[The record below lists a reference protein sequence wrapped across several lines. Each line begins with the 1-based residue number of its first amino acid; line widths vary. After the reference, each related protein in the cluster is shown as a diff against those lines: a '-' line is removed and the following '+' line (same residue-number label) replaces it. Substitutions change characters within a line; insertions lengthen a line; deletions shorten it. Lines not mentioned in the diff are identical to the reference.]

1 MTDRNPPFADLH
13 VHSFYSLCDAT
24 ASPTTLA
31 ARAAEL
37 GMPALGLTDHD
48 AVYGIV
54 EFVQAAQDAH
64 MHSVVGAELT
74 LEDQAHLT
82 LLVENQEGWRN
93 LCTLISEA
101 QRQAPKGQAALP
113 LAALQEHTAGLLALS
128 GCRRGMVAAP
138 LACRDTAAAR
148 AAAIWL
154 RDRFGPQR
162 TWIELQHHL
171 HPGDDALID
180 GLAALADELGLDVV
194 ATNNTHYLNP
204 ADAPLQDI
212 LVATRH
218 NVRLDDAGSLLHGNA
233 EYYLKSG
240 TDLAPLFAAYPRA
253 LANTI
258 RIAERCSFTPRFGVQ
273 DLPAVPTPDGLT
285 AVAYLAQL
293 CEAALPRC
301 YPDAPEVAR
310 AQLAHELEIIEQ
322 LGLSNYFLVVAD
334 IVQFARG
341 RGIRI
346 QGRGS
351 AANAIVAHLLDI
363 SPIDPLRYGLVFE
376 RFLSSEHPVLPDID
390 LDAQGDRREEVIQ
403 YLFATYGTHSAA
415 MACTF
420 VTYRARSALRDV
432 ARALDLRPVQV
443 RAAQAALKEEQSG
456 ALPESDTTLALVT
469 DLCRRLEHI
478 PRHVGQ
484 HNGGLVICGAP
495 LTTYVATEPATMG
508 GRVVV
513 QWDKRSIEAAGL
525 VKLDVLSLQRLAAI
539 AEAERVIEETTGEA
553 PALERLSF
561 DDPRVYALL
570 QSGKTIG
577 LFQVESPA
585 QSQLL
590 PRLQPQCFDDI
601 LIATSLIRPGPIQAG
616 TVHPYLHRRC
626 GEEPVT
632 YAHPLLEDA
641 LRETLGILVF
651 QEQVLKVANAVGGF
665 SHGLGERL
673 RRALG
678 AKDAAGEIERLRD
691 AFLCG
696 AQSRGVA
703 DTVATDIFEQL
714 KAFGNYAFAKAHAAA
729 FAVVVYW
736 SAWLKI
742 YEPAAFYVGILNH
755 QPMGFWDPSVIVGDA
770 RRNGVQVLPIDIA
783 RSALTC
789 RLEDSGI
796 RLGFNYV
803 LGMGETNSA
812 RVLEARAE
820 APFRDL
826 ADLCRRTQLPRGTV
840 AALIQ
845 AGALDRWG
853 IPRRQL
859 LWSLR
864 TLRYQE
870 EELELVIP
878 ADAVTLPNL
887 SPAEAVDWEY
897 AMTGLSTGDH
907 VLARYR
913 PWLQANG
920 ILSSAELAMCRAGE
934 RVQVAGVLLVRQ
946 TPPTAKGVTFLSL
959 EDEVGMVR
967 VILYPQLAQRYARYL
982 EGGHLL
988 IAEGAVQLQAGIPD
1002 VLASRIL
1009 PLVVQ

>member
-1 MTDRNPPFADLH
+1 MTDPNPPFADLH

-24 ASPTTLA
+24 PSPAALV

-37 GMPALGLTDHD
+37 GMPAMGLTDHD

-54 EFVQAAQDAH
+54 EFVQAAHEAGIH
-64 MHSVVGAELT
+64 PVVGAELT
-74 LEDQAHLT
+74 LEDGAHLT
-82 LLVENQEGWRN
+82 LLVEAQGGWRN
-93 LCTLISEA
+93 LCALISEA

-113 LAALQEHTAGLLALS
+113 LAVLQEHTAGLLALS
-128 GCRRGMVAAP
+128 GCRRGIVAAP
-138 LACRDTAAAR
+138 LARGDTAAAR

-154 RDRFGPQR
+154 RDRFGPQHA
-162 TWIELQHHL
+162 WIELQHHL
-171 HPGDDALID
+171 HPGDDALVD
-180 GLAALADELGLDVV
+180 DLANLADELGLGVV
-194 ATNNTHYLNP
+194 ATNNTHYLDP
-204 ADAPLQDI
+204 TDAPLQDI

-218 NVRLDDAGSLLHGNA
+218 NIRLDDAGPLLRGNA

-240 TDLAPLFAAYPRA
+240 AGLAPLFASYPCA
-253 LANTI
+253 MANTV

-273 DLPAVPTPDGLT
+273 DLPVMPTLDGMSAVS
-285 AVAYLAQL
+285 YLAHL

-301 YPDAPEVAR
+301 YPDALEAAR
-310 AQLAHELEIIEQ
+310 AQLAHELQIIEQ

-334 IVQFARG
+334 IVRFARG

-376 RFLSSEHPVLPDID
+376 RFLSPEHPILPDID
-390 LDAQGDRREEVIQ
+390 LDTQGDRREEVIQ

-432 ARALDLRPVQV
+432 ARALDLRPAQI
-443 RAAQAALKEEQSG
+443 RAAQAALEGEQPDAPGGDS
-456 ALPESDTTLALVT
+456 ALALVAN
-469 DLCRRLEHI
+469 LCRRLEHI

-495 LTTYVATEPATMG
+495 LATYLATEPATME

-539 AEAERVIEETTGEA
+539 AETERVIEETTGEA
-553 PALERLSF
+553 PALERLTF

-570 QSGKTIG
+570 CSGKTLG
-577 LFQVESPA
+577 VFQVESPA

-590 PRLQPQCFDDI
+590 PRLQPKCFDDI

-616 TVHPYLHRRC
+616 TVHPYLRRRR
-626 GEEPVT
+626 GEEPVS

-641 LRETLGILVF
+641 LRETLGILVY
-651 QEQVLKVANAVGGF
+651 QEQVLKVAHAVGGF

-678 AKDAAGEIERLRD
+678 AKDAAGEIERLRE
-691 AFLCG
+691 AFLSG
-696 AQSRGVA
+696 AQSRGVPGA
-703 DTVATDIFEQL
+703 VARTIFEQL

-742 YEPAAFYVGILNH
+742 YHPAAFYVGILNH

-770 RRNGVQVLPIDIA
+770 RRNGVHVLPVDIV
-783 RSALTC
+783 RSAATC
-789 RLEDSGI
+789 RLEDDGI
-796 RLGFNYV
+796 RLGFNYI
-803 LGMGETNSA
+803 LGMGEANGA
-812 RVLEARAE
+812 RVVEARAD
-820 APFRDL
+820 ALFRDL
-826 ADLCRRTQLPRGTV
+826 ANLCRRTQLPRSTV

-845 AGALDRWG
+845 AGALDAWK

-859 LWSLR
+859 LWDLR

-870 EELELVIP
+870 AELELVIP
-878 ADAVTLPNL
+878 ADALALPDL

-897 AMTGLSTGDH
+897 AATGLSTGDH
-907 VLARYR
+907 PLARFR

-920 ILSSAELAMCRAGE
+920 ILSSIDLAACRAGQ
-934 RVQVAGVLLVRQ
+934 RVRVAGVLLVRQ

-959 EDEVGMVR
+959 EDEAGLVR
-967 VILYPQLAQRYARYL
+967 VILYPQLARRYAQYL
-982 EGGHLL
+982 HGGHLL
-988 IAEGAVQLQAGIPD
+988 VAEGTIQLQAGTPD
-1002 VLASRIL
+1002 MLGSRIV
-1009 PLVVQ
+1009 PLTIQ